1 MFFFELQGGLE
12 GVGVGLV
19 NFELEA
25 GFVDPMAGGGD
36 AEGRVAQRN
45 LLNRDNN
52 FHLMGNDSDF
62 LKIRQPLVPPKPKEL
77 DSA

>member
-1 MFFFELQGGLE
+1 MFFFELQGRLE
-12 GVGVGLV
+12 RIGVGLV
-19 NFELEA
+19 NFEFEA
-25 GFVDPMAGGGD
+25 GFVDPITGGGD
-36 AEGRVAQRN
+36 AERRVAQRN

-52 FHLMGNDSDF
+52 FHLMSNDSDF